1 MRTFVWEC
9 LRLAEHQHGYG
20 MASHGCYAGMQLY
33 LNASYFKGVLGR
45 VCPISLNHLCS
56 TFLAARKCS

>member
-33 LNASYFKGVLGR
+33 LNAMR
-45 VCPISLNHLCS
+45 VILRVSWVVSVQSP
-56 TFLAARKCS
+56 